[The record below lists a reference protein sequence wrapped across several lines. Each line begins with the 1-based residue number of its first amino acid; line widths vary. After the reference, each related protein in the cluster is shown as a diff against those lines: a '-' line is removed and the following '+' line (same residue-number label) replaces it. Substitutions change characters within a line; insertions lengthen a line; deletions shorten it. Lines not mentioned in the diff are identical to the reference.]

1 MSITKAR
8 AALGAAVALLLAC
21 ALPAAA
27 GAAPPTVTITP
38 PRAPDHG
45 GGYNHAVVF
54 TATSTTPG
62 ATCDAPVTY
71 SGPNSATASVTMH
84 CAAKGEVGT
93 ATRSFKYDSTPPVTT
108 ATLDPPSPN
117 GLNGWY
123 VGPVTLTLDSVDRD
137 SGVST
142 LKMNG

>member
-8 AALGAAVALLLAC
+8 AAASAAVVLLLAC

-27 GAAPPTVTITP
+27 AGAPPAVTTPP

-45 GGYNHAVVF
+45 GWYNPAVVF
-54 TATSTTPG
+54 PATSSTPG
-62 ATCDAPVTY
+62 APCDAPVTY

-93 ATRSFKYDSTPPVTT
+93 ATKSFKYD
-108 ATLDPPSPN
+108 
-117 GLNGWY
+117 
-123 VGPVTLTLDSVDRD
+123 
-137 SGVST
+137 
-142 LKMNG
+142 